1 MNPVQLYQVIKAPHT
16 TEKSVRVSDEHRQV
30 VFKVSRDATK
40 SAIKEAVEKLFSVKV
55 KAVQVV
61 NTKGKKKRF
70 KQVEGRENDGR
81 KAYVSLCEGHDINVA
96 NFE

>member
-1 MNPVQLYQVIKAPHT
+1 MNELQLYRVIKAPHT
-16 TEKSVRVSDEHRQV
+16 TEKSVRVSDKYRQV

-40 SAIKEAVEKLFSVKV
+40 NAIKEAVEKLFAVKV

-61 NTKGKKKRF
+61 NHKGKTKRF
-70 KQVEGRENDGR
+70 KQVEGRKSDGR

>member
-1 MNPVQLYQVIKAPHT
+1 MNPLQLYQVIKAPHT
-16 TEKSVRVSDEHRQV
+16 TEKSVRVSDKHRQV

-40 SAIKEAVEKLFSVKV
+40 AAIKEAVEKLFSVKV
-55 KAVQVV
+55 KSVQVV
-61 NTKGKKKRF
+61 NNKGKTKRF
-70 KQVEGRENDGR
+70 KQVEGRKSDGR